1 MSPDTEQ
8 LYSIKEIGFWG
19 GLTNALWFHLR
30 QTYNLQLQNTS
41 LVLYLKDNLRVFRE
55 ANMHFGGL
63 WEEVRIPG
71 KKKTHTHAWGEHANS
86 KQEVQIPDSNHRSQK
101 CKADV
106 LNSRPPS
113 RRSNN
118 NNNNTFY

>member
-8 LYSIKEIGFWG
+8 LYGIKEIGFRE

-71 KKKTHTHAWGEHANS
+71 KKKKHTRMGRTCELQTGS
-86 KQEVQIPDSNHRSQK
+86 PDPGFK
-101 CKADV
+101 
-106 LNSRPPS
+106 PPFS
-113 RRSNN
+113 EM
-118 NNNNTFY
+118 